1 MLITCPECNLQA
13 SDKAIS
19 CPHCGY
25 PLRAEL
31 SQTIVAHKTKKR
43 NRRRRLPNGFGQIT
57 EIKTGNLRNPFR
69 VMVTVG
75 KNEEGR
81 PICKPLRPQ
90 AYFATY
96 NEAYQALLDFRRNPF
111 NLGSS
116 TTLKDLYER
125 WYKTRIGKV
134 SRFTLA
140 RYRTSWDY
148 SSSIQNKRV
157 CEIRISDLRN
167 CIENGVIL
175 YAGKERHPENN
186 AKDSI
191 KALYNNLFDYAVA
204 CGIIDKNPA
213 RQFTID
219 SGYVR
224 KPNSHIPYSDEEIEI
239 LWNSLDKSPVVDMIL
254 IQCYS
259 GWRPGELCDLLV
271 ANVDLEHRTFTGG
284 KKTKAGTN
292 RTVPIHSRIYDLI
305 QARYEKAL
313 KINSPYLF
321 NHVSK
326 GKNAH
331 TNYASFEARLL
342 VAVKE
347 LNLNPAHTG
356 HDGRVHFVTSA
367 KKAEVD
373 EYALKRIIGHYISDL
388 TERVYTA
395 RSTDWLQKEIQKI
408 P

>member
-1 MLITCPECNLQA
+1 
-13 SDKAIS
+13 
-19 CPHCGY
+19 
-25 PLRAEL
+25 
-31 SQTIVAHKTKKR
+31 
-43 NRRRRLPNGFGQIT
+43 
-57 EIKTGNLRNPFR
+57 
-69 VMVTVG
+69 
-75 KNEEGR
+75 
-81 PICKPLRPQ
+81 
-90 AYFATY
+90 
-96 NEAYQALLDFRRNPF
+96 LLDFRRNPF
-111 NLGSS
+111 DLGSS

-284 KKTKAGTN
+284 KKTKAETGRFRFIPAFMILFRPVTKKPSKSI
-292 RTVPIHSRIYDLI
+292 RHIYLIICLKVKMPIPTTLRSRPDSLSL
-305 QARYEKAL
+305 L
-313 KINSPYLF
+313 KNS
-321 NHVSK
+321 
-326 GKNAH
+326 
-331 TNYASFEARLL
+331 T
-342 VAVKE
+342 
-347 LNLNPAHTG
+347 
-356 HDGRVHFVTSA
+356 
-367 KKAEVD
+367 
-373 EYALKRIIGHYISDL
+373 
-388 TERVYTA
+388 
-395 RSTDWLQKEIQKI
+395 
-408 P
+408 

>member
-1 MLITCPECNLQA
+1 
-13 SDKAIS
+13 
-19 CPHCGY
+19 
-25 PLRAEL
+25 
-31 SQTIVAHKTKKR
+31 
-43 NRRRRLPNGFGQIT
+43 
-57 EIKTGNLRNPFR
+57 
-69 VMVTVG
+69 MVTVG

-111 NLGSS
+111 DLGSS

-204 CGIIDKNPA
+204 CGIIDKTQPDNL
-213 RQFTID
+213 RLILDMSESQIVIF
-219 SGYVR
+219 
-224 KPNSHIPYSDEEIEI
+224 HIQMK
-239 LWNSLDKSPVVDMIL
+239 KSKFCGIVLTRALLL
-254 IQCYS
+254 I
-259 GWRPGELCDLLV
+259 
-271 ANVDLEHRTFTGG
+271 
-284 KKTKAGTN
+284 
-292 RTVPIHSRIYDLI
+292 
-305 QARYEKAL
+305 
-313 KINSPYLF
+313 
-321 NHVSK
+321 
-326 GKNAH
+326 
-331 TNYASFEARLL
+331 
-342 VAVKE
+342 
-347 LNLNPAHTG
+347 
-356 HDGRVHFVTSA
+356 
-367 KKAEVD
+367 
-373 EYALKRIIGHYISDL
+373 
-388 TERVYTA
+388 
-395 RSTDWLQKEIQKI
+395 
-408 P
+408 